1 MTQPESD
8 FDFHYCNPRSDHG
21 LAHNPLQAIIGPRPI
36 DWISSA
42 SVTGARNLA
51 PYSFF
56 NLFRPS
62 PPILGFSSGGRKDSL
77 CNIEET
83 GQFVW
88 NLVTAPLASAIN
100 LTSAVVEPDVDEFLL
115 AGLSAA
121 PSTLPGTRYVGQSPV
136 SFDCILTGIVDL
148 TDRDGRSSGS
158 YLVLGEVVHIRIAR
172 HLLRDGIYETLAAEP
187 ILRGGGTGDYF
198 GISAENHFHMVR
210 PQS

>member
-1 MTQPESD
+1 MMQPEST
-8 FDFHYCNPRSDHG
+8 FDFHCYDPRSDHG

-36 DWISSA
+36 GWISSA
-42 SVTGARNLA
+42 SAAGTHNLA

-83 GQFVW
+83 RQFAW
-88 NLVTAPLASAIN
+88 NLVTAPLANAMN

-121 PSTLPGTRYVGQSPV
+121 PSTLPGTPYVAQSPV
-136 SFDCILTGIVDL
+136 SFDCLLTGIVDL
-148 TDRDGRSSGS
+148 KDRDGQSTGS

-172 HLLRDGIYETLAAEP
+172 HLLRDGVYETLAAEP

-198 GISAENHFHMVR
+198 GISAENHFHMAR
-210 PQS
+210 PQA